1 MARELETVAAVGEAL
16 AFEIS
21 DLCQEVLS
29 QGQEQVS
36 TWTSNGLTLSRPSTA
51 VSQKRMLS

>member
-1 MARELETVAAVGEAL
+1 MATVGEAL

-36 TWTSNGLTLSRPSTA
+36 LRTSNELILSHPSTS